1 MSTLKLGPWSISIVS
16 NHFKTNRTWNWPSKR
31 LAIQSSTTTSSISIV
46 HDHVIFT
53 VPQPHLTKPK
63 TSSPSIFLL
72 PLHKLTLFAFLSFSK
87 LPHQK
92 TKTQKQN
99 QKKKPNKSRIRLQ
112 VNYKRL
118 WEKDCF
124 FGWWV
129 WVSCFLFPV
138 LLSLVVVF
146 VSVFCLLI
154 YFIWSFVGNYI
165 VTVRF

>member
-1 MSTLKLGPWSISIVS
+1 
-16 NHFKTNRTWNWPSKR
+16 
-31 LAIQSSTTTSSISIV
+31 
-46 HDHVIFT
+46 
-53 VPQPHLTKPK
+53 
-63 TSSPSIFLL
+63 
-72 PLHKLTLFAFLSFSK
+72 
-87 LPHQK
+87 
-92 TKTQKQN
+92 
-99 QKKKPNKSRIRLQ
+99 